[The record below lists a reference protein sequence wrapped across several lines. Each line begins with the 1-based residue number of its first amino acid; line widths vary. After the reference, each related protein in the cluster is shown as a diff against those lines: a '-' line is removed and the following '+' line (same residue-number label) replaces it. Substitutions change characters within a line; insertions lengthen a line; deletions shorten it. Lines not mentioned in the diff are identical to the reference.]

1 MKMKFNSESWNN
13 KLDQAIQSNDTKT
26 LEALAQDVINEAIQG
41 NITAIKMIG
50 DCVDGEVDY

>member
-1 MKMKFNSESWNN
+1 MKFNSESWNN